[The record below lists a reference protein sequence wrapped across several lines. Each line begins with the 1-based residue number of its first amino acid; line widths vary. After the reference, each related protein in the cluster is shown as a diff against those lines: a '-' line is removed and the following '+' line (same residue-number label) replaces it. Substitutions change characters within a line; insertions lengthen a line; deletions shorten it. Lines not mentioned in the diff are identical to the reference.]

1 MQNHVLTQL
10 LRLRSYPCVGRRL
23 QAGELRLH
31 GWYYEVHTGLVR
43 EHRADTDT
51 FETL

>member
-1 MQNHVLTQL
+1 VERRLTEG
-10 LRLRSYPCVGRRL
+10 RLRM
-23 QAGELRLH
+23 H
-31 GWYYEVHTGLVR
+31 GWYYEVHTGVVR